1 MSLDD
6 TGLVVWGT
14 QRPPLVLLVTGRLTE
29 MLASDLPAGD
39 QAPFLALAR
48 AIEAWWP
55 RRRPA
60 PTAILE
66 NEFNACIA
74 ACDAYEPAAKMQP
87 ALAGANLQ
95 MAALALVAPRTL
107 PPSDFK
113 GMDEE
118 DFREMLRDAAKATK
132 LPIAQ
137 LEARLKHLLDN
148 AKEPWPDLVARAER
162 MHWGKQ
168 PRWGKLSKRV
178 KDLAALADLGALA
191 SWSDVSGKRA
201 LRLEL
206 GGTKRVAMLD
216 AEELAELTRVIPRV
230 ADPATSGSSASSA
243 SSA

>member
-6 TGLVVWGT
+6 TGLVVWET
-14 QRPPLVLLVTGRLTE
+14 KRPPLVLLVTGRLTE
-29 MLASDLPAGD
+29 MLAADLSAED

-60 PTAILE
+60 PTEIYE
-66 NEFNACIA
+66 NEFRACVA

-107 PPSDFK
+107 PPADFK
-113 GMDEE
+113 GMDAE
-118 DFREMLRDAAKATK
+118 DFRQMLRDAAKVTK

-137 LEARLKHLLDN
+137 LEARLKHLLEHV
-148 AKEPWPDLVARAER
+148 KEPWPDLVARAAR

-168 PRWGKLSKRV
+168 ERWGKLPKRV
-178 KDLAALADLGALA
+178 RDLVSLADLGAFA
-191 SWSDVSGKRA
+191 SWSDISGKRA
-201 LRLEL
+201 LRLDL

-216 AEELAELTRVIPRV
+216 EEELAALTRIIPRV
-230 ADPATSGSSASSA
+230 ADPG
-243 SSA
+243 

>member
-6 TGLVVWGT
+6 TGLVVWET
-14 QRPPLVLLVTGRLTE
+14 KRPPLVLLVTGRLTE
-29 MLASDLPAGD
+29 MLAADLPAED

-60 PTAILE
+60 PPEIYE
-66 NEFNACIA
+66 NEFRACVA

-107 PPSDFK
+107 PPADFK
-113 GMDEE
+113 GMDAE
-118 DFREMLRDAAKATK
+118 DFREMLRDAAKVTK

-137 LEARLKHLLDN
+137 FEARLKHLLEN
-148 AKEPWPDLVARAER
+148 VKEPWPDLVARAAR

-168 PRWGKLSKRV
+168 ERWGKLPKRV
-178 KDLAALADLGALA
+178 RDLVSLADLGALI
-191 SWSDVSGKRA
+191 SWSDVTGKRA
-201 LRLEL
+201 IRLEL

-216 AEELAELTRVIPRV
+216 AEELEELTRIIPRA
-230 ADPATSGSSASSA
+230 ADPG
-243 SSA
+243 

>member
-6 TGLVVWGT
+6 TGLVVWET
-14 QRPPLVLLVTGRLTE
+14 KRPPLVLLVTGRLTE
-29 MLASDLPAGD
+29 MLAADLPAEN

-60 PTAILE
+60 PTEIYE
-66 NEFNACIA
+66 NEFRACVE
-74 ACDAYEPAAKMQP
+74 ACNAYEPAAKMQP

-95 MAALALVAPRTL
+95 MAAFATVAPRTL
-107 PPSDFK
+107 PPADFK
-113 GMDEE
+113 GMDAE
-118 DFREMLRDAAKATK
+118 DFRELLRDAAKATK

-137 LEARLKHLLDN
+137 FDARLKHLVEN
-148 AKEPWPDLVARAER
+148 AKEPWPDLVARAAR

-168 PRWGKLSKRV
+168 ERWGKLTKRV
-178 KDLAALADLGALA
+178 RDLVSLADLGALI

-201 LRLEL
+201 IRLAL

-216 AEELAELTRVIPRV
+216 TEELEELTRIIPRA
-230 ADPATSGSSASSA
+230 ADPG
-243 SSA
+243 